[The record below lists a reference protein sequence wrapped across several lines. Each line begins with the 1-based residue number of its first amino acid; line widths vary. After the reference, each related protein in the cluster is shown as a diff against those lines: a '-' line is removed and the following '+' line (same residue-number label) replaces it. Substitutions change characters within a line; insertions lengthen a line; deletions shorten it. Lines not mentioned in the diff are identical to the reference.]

1 MANMKQTMIRIPAL
15 SQIRIYVG
23 GLMAVI
29 YLGKLIALVDQK
41 GRILFLEDGYSTLLV
56 HVLIIDYHRSSV
68 AMWN

>member
-1 MANMKQTMIRIPAL
+1 MKQTMIRIPAL